1 MKRLALFFLS
11 LSSTLSMV
19 HAQPELNKRLQKQK
33 AEFDAKIAAEEKYDK
48 LLEKANSAFELDQ
61 YADARS
67 YYAEAIQYNYAREAW
82 LTSKMN
88 DLDILMA
95 ERIANMVDTISK
107 FITVDTY
114 LDEAVLT
121 ALSDVSVENS
131 RTEHLVRADSLIERV
146 EASELK
152 ADVETTVEVQK
163 PFILNTEPTKPNKV
177 VYPKP
182 SDPTPEA
189 IKNDYS
195 DYSFG
200 ITEEM
205 IDMKNHTIQRIVVVD
220 SLEINVYKRVK
231 HSWGGDFTFKND
243 LSISQRIW
251 LDELEKYHLKFD
263 KK

>member
-1 MKRLALFFLS
+1 MKRNALFLVLS
-11 LSSTLSMV
+11 FFTLSMV
-19 HAQPELNKRLQKQK
+19 QAQPELNKRLQKQK
-33 AEFDAKIAAEEKYDK
+33 AEFEAKIAAEEKFDK
-48 LLEKANSAFELDQ
+48 LLEKANTAFELDQ

-67 YYAEAIQYNYAREAW
+67 YYAEAIQYNPSKEAW
-82 LTSKMN
+82 LTSKIN

-95 ERIANMVDTISK
+95 ERLASMVDTISK
-107 FITVDTY
+107 IETVEKSLAETVIPELKIDSTEKNV
-114 LDEAVLT
+114 DEVQP
-121 ALSDVSVENS
+121 
-131 RTEHLVRADSLIERV
+131 ADSIIEKV
-146 EASELK
+146 DSTESKVDVNSEA
-152 ADVETTVEVQK
+152 EVK
-163 PFILNTEPTKPNKV
+163 KNVVVFTEPTKPNKV

-189 IKNDYS
+189 LKKDYS
-195 DYSFG
+195 DYPFG

-220 SLEINVYKRVK
+220 SMEINVYKRVK

-251 LDELEKYHLKFD
+251 LDELEKYRLKFD